1 MNPATLAQSQT
12 LATLLQALAP
22 ATGLVAGRTVEA
34 RLLAVAGDG
43 TATAQLGQ
51 ETLSLV
57 LAGPAARQS
66 ALLPGAMLVLKLDPA
81 PSGAA
86 GGSLT
91 ATLVEVRPPTPEQ
104 ARAALATAQSMLP
117 PGTASTTAPGQ
128 TPQARPAPTPP
139 ASAQAQTPAMPGQP
153 LAPRAGPA
161 GTATTAMA
169 PGAPMAAATPNPV
182 VGPIPSAAGA
192 AASSDA
198 MSGSNRPVAARA
210 DPTAGAASPRAM
222 AGPLLG
228 PALARQ
234 DSLAPLLANL
244 RAVADGAVALTL
256 PRPLLALADRVL
268 LRALPVERKALTGPV
283 LQGAMQNSGLFHE
296 AHLARGAPAQPQTD
310 LKGALQTLRDHLLP
324 LVQAASSPTTSKA
337 VSVPASLAASAQPL
351 GGDTP
356 AKTAPP
362 RRDGAPVPQPIAEPT
377 LSAGDKPITI
387 LGTLLDQTEAAI
399 DRITLSQYASLP
411 AEGARAEAQQGQRWL
426 TEIPL
431 AFHNG
436 TAILPLQVEREP
448 PRREVDA
455 AAGPLWRVRFALDVE
470 PLGPLQG
477 IVTLQGRSVGI
488 TLWAEREDTSRLL
501 RGASS
506 GLDAAL
512 ADAHFENRA
521 IDIHT
526 GQPRTVQPTAGQF
539 LDRMS

>member
-1 MNPATLAQSQT
+1 MNLATLAQSQT

-22 ATGLVAGRTVEA
+22 TTGLVAGRTVEA
-34 RLLAVAGDG
+34 RLLAIAGDG

-51 ETLSLV
+51 ETFSLV

-66 ALLPGAMLVLKLDPA
+66 ALQPGATLVLKLDPG

-104 ARAALATAQSMLP
+104 ARAAMATAQSMLP
-117 PGTASTTAPGQ
+117 PGAASAMPGKTTPSQ
-128 TPQARPAPTPP
+128 PAPTSPT
-139 ASAQAQTPAMPGQP
+139 SAQAQNLAMPGQP
-153 LAPRAGPA
+153 PAPAALPTGPA
-161 GTATTAMA
+161 APPTAPGTAMA
-169 PGAPMAAATPNPV
+169 AAMPGPGPMA
-182 VGPIPSAAGA
+182 GPIPSAAA
-192 AASSDA
+192 AKPEA

-210 DPTAGAASPRAM
+210 DLAAGATSPRAM

-244 RAVADGAVALTL
+244 RAVANGAVAL

-268 LRALPVERKALTGPV
+268 ARALSVERKALTGPA
-283 LQGAMQNSGLFHE
+283 LQAAVQTSGLFLE
-296 AHLARGAPAQPQTD
+296 ANRAQGAPAQTQTD
-310 LKGALQTLRDHLLP
+310 LKGALQTLRGHLLP
-324 LVQAASSPTTSKA
+324 LVQAASAPEAGKAGSPP
-337 VSVPASLAASAQPL
+337 VSSAGPAQTP
-351 GGDTP
+351 GGDLT
-356 AKTAPP
+356 AKPAPP

-377 LSAGDKPITI
+377 LSAGDKPLTI
-387 LGTLLDQTEAAI
+387 VGTLLEQTDAAI

-411 AEGARAEAQQGQRWL
+411 AEGTRPEAQQGQRWL

-436 TAILPLQVEREP
+436 AAMLPLQIEREP

-477 IVTLQGRSVGI
+477 IVTLQGSSVGI

-501 RGASS
+501 RGASP
-506 GLDAAL
+506 GLEAAL
-512 ADAHFENRA
+512 ADARFENRA

-526 GQPRTVQPTAGQF
+526 GQPRIAQPTAGQF

>member
-1 MNPATLAQSQT
+1 MNLATLAQSQT

-22 ATGLVAGRTVEA
+22 TTGLVAGRTVEA
-34 RLLAVAGDG
+34 RLLSVAGDG

-51 ETLSLV
+51 ETFALV

-66 ALLPGAMLVLKLDPA
+66 ALQPGATLVLKLDPGPAGA
-81 PSGAA
+81 P

-104 ARAALATAQSMLP
+104 ARAAAATAQSILP

-128 TPQARPAPTPP
+128 APPAQATQAQGTQAQGTQVQATPAQPAPP
-139 ASAQAQTPAMPGQP
+139 QTPAAAIPGR
-153 LAPRAGPA
+153 LAAPAANPTAPGTAGPA
-161 GTATTAMA
+161 
-169 PGAPMAAATPNPV
+169 ATPG
-182 VGPIPSAAGA
+182 VGSVPGQSGSAAGA
-192 AASSDA
+192 AA
-198 MSGSNRPVAARA
+198 RA
-210 DPTAGAASPRAM
+210 DPTTGATSPRAM

-244 RAVADGAVALTL
+244 RAVANGAVALTL
-256 PRPLLALADRVL
+256 PRLALADLVL
-268 LRALPVERKALTGPV
+268 ARALPVERKALTGPV
-283 LQGAMQNSGLFHE
+283 LQAAVQTSGLFLE
-296 AHLARGAPAQPQTD
+296 ANRAQGAPAPPQAD

-324 LVQAASSPTTSKA
+324 LAQAASSPEAGRAGSL
-337 VSVPASLAASAQPL
+337 PASSAASAQPP
-351 GGDTP
+351 GGDVA
-356 AKTAPP
+356 AKPPPP

-377 LSAGDKPITI
+377 LSAGDKPLTVV
-387 LGTLLDQTEAAI
+387 GTLLEQTQAAI

-411 AEGARAEAQQGQRWL
+411 AEGTRPEAQQGQRWL

-436 TAILPLQVEREP
+436 AAMLPLQIEREP

-477 IVTLQGRSVGI
+477 IVTLQGRSVGV

-501 RGASS
+501 RGAST
-506 GLDAAL
+506 GLEAAL
-512 ADAHFENRA
+512 ADARFENRA

-526 GQPRTVQPTAGQF
+526 GQPRIAQPTAGQF

>member
-1 MNPATLAQSQT
+1 MNLATLAQSQT

-22 ATGLVAGRTVEA
+22 TTGLVAGRTVEA
-34 RLLAVAGDG
+34 RLLSVAGDG

-51 ETLSLV
+51 ETFALV

-66 ALLPGAMLVLKLDPA
+66 ALQPGATLVLKLDPGPAGA
-81 PSGAA
+81 P

-104 ARAALATAQSMLP
+104 ARAAAATAQSMLP
-117 PGTASTTAPGQ
+117 PGTASTTAP
-128 TPQARPAPTPP
+128 ALTPP
-139 ASAQAQTPAMPGQP
+139 AQATQAQGTQAQGTQVQATPAQP
-153 LAPRAGPA
+153 APPQ
-161 GTATTAMA
+161 T
-169 PGAPMAAATPNPV
+169 PAAATPGRLAAPAANPTAAGTAGPAATPG
-182 VGPIPSAAGA
+182 VGSVPGQSASAAGA
-192 AASSDA
+192 AA
-198 MSGSNRPVAARA
+198 RA
-210 DPTAGAASPRAM
+210 DPTTGATSPRAM

-244 RAVADGAVALTL
+244 RAVANGAVALTL

-268 LRALPVERKALTGPV
+268 ARALPVERKALTGPV
-283 LQGAMQNSGLFHE
+283 LQAAVQTSGLFLE
-296 AHLARGAPAQPQTD
+296 ANRAQGAPAPPQAD

-324 LVQAASSPTTSKA
+324 LVQSASSPEAGRAGSL
-337 VSVPASLAASAQPL
+337 PASSAASAQTP
-351 GGDTP
+351 GGDLA
-356 AKTAPP
+356 AKPTPP
-362 RRDGAPVPQPIAEPT
+362 RRDGAPVPQSIAEPT
-377 LSAGDKPITI
+377 LSAGDKPLTI
-387 LGTLLDQTEAAI
+387 VGTLLEQTQSAI

-411 AEGARAEAQQGQRWL
+411 AEGTRPEAQQGQRWL

-436 TAILPLQVEREP
+436 AAMLPLQIEREP

-477 IVTLQGRSVGI
+477 IVTLQGRSVGV

-501 RGASS
+501 RGAST
-506 GLDAAL
+506 GLEAAL
-512 ADAHFENRA
+512 ADARFENRA

-526 GQPRTVQPTAGQF
+526 GQPRIAQPTAGQF